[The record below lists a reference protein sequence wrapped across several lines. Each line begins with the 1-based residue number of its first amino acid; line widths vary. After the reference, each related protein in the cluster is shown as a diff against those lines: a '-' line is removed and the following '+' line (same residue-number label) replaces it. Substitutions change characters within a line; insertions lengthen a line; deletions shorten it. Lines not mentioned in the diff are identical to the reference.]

1 MACSTNIFF
10 VTHTTCVTKNY
21 FVEHAMSVK
30 HHTTIAH
37 AAYHDLLSSLRDE
50 AVAELRGTPTRRI
63 RGEKAYWYDSY
74 RIGAVVRHA
83 YIGEDNAELRERLD
97 QLDALKAK
105 REERR
110 SNRSRL
116 IRILRAEGFMGIEAS
131 MASLLA
137 ALAGSGVFR
146 LGGTVVGTVAF
157 RLYEGELGWRM
168 SFDDT
173 AQTNDVDIAS
183 FERLSLA
190 LEDTVSEPLN
200 KVLGEFA
207 FEPVPSL
214 DHDKN
219 WRWRQQRSETLV
231 EFLTPSFSEDEG
243 LRPLT
248 ALGVH
253 AQSLHYLNYLLAEPI
268 KAAVPYRSGVLVQI
282 PRPER
287 FAIHKLII
295 SDRRRDGADSLKARK
310 DRRQAAFLI
319 NALAEDRPDDLREAY
334 EDAMSRGPRWR
345 ERLASSIARYPVVEE
360 QLRRIG
366 AIIPPPPTTGT

>member
-1 MACSTNIFF
+1 LLVQIHSST
-10 VTHTTCVTKNY
+10 
-21 FVEHAMSVK
+21 
-30 HHTTIAH
+30 AH
-37 AAYHDLLSSLRDE
+37 AAYNDLLRSLKDDVVLE
-50 AVAELRGTPTRRI
+50 IRGKPTRLV
-63 RGEKAYWYDSY
+63 RGNRAYWYDSY
-74 RIGAVVRHA
+74 RTGSTVHQA
-83 YIGEDNAELRERLD
+83 YIGEDTEELRQRLT
-97 QLDALKAK
+97 QVETLKAS
-105 REERR
+105 EADRR
-110 SNRSRL
+110 SHRARL
-116 IRILRAEGFMGIEAS
+116 IRILRAEGFLGIDAS

-168 SFDDT
+168 QFDDT

-200 KVLGEFA
+200 KVLGDFA
-207 FEPVPSL
+207 FDPVPTL
-214 DHDKN
+214 DHDKT
-219 WRWRQQRSETLV
+219 WRWRQTRSETLV

-243 LRPLT
+243 LRPLA

-268 KAAVPYRSGVLVQI
+268 KAAIPYRSGVLVQI

-319 NALAEDRPDDLREAY
+319 NALAEDRPEDLREAY

-360 QLRRIG
+360 QLRKIG
-366 AIIPPPPTTGT
+366 AIRAVQPS